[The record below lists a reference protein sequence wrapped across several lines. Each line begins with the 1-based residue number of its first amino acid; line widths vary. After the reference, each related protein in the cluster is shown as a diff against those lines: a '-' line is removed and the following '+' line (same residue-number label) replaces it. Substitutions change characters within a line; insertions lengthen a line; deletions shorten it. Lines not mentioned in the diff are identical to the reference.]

1 LQKKNYTNNIS
12 GNILVFICF
21 CLLGFAIGS
30 SSCRPKKEITI
41 KKSSRPK
48 NIQHLLEQVQKNEF
62 AFEWL
67 SIKAGAD
74 LHLDGEKKSFN
85 VNIRIRKDSVMW
97 ISVSPLLGIEVAR
110 VMITQDTVM
119 IIDRINKSFSGHNF
133 SFIDEKLDVDINF
146 NILQAFLVGNSMGF
160 EPQEDDEGDL
170 PKLSMDHHR
179 YLLSTFR
186 KRKLKKMM
194 EKKQER
200 IEKKPEKYDDLVHS
214 IWVMPDTFKI
224 AMQSVV
230 DLKMKRSI
238 AAKYENFLPADDKLF
253 PRKITIEIN
262 GEQKGYLL
270 LDITKIAT
278 NIPQTFPF
286 KIPEK
291 YESD

>member
-1 LQKKNYTNNIS
+1 LF
-12 GNILVFICF
+12 LP
-21 CLLGFAIGS
+21 IGS